1 MEIKT
6 YLKQLDPYRTQLEKA
21 ETGKANARKGSAQ
34 PERAAPQG
42 DRISLSVEGKLRTEA
57 YAAAQAAP
65 DVRQEKVD
73 TLRERVN
80 NGSYTVDSLKVAEK
94 LVKEEIEL
102 FRR

>member
-21 ETGKANARKGSAQ
+21 ETGKANAARVRTTGTRSPA
-34 PERAAPQG
+34 G

-80 NGSYTVDSLKVAEK
+80 NGSYTVDSRKVAEK